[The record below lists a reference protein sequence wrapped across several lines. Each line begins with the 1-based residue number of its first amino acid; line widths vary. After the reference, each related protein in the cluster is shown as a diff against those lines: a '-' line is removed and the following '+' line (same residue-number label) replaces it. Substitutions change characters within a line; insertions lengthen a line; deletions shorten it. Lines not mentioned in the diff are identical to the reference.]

1 MVSDAAHIH
10 LMLDRIREQQYQYG
24 ALLQDISNRQEDGL
38 KLLEVVAKQ
47 TRESSPKSSAPLT
60 LPPGMVTTGFQ
71 YLAVLAGLAYLL
83 KGGDLQNLAGL
94 VKLFGLP

>member
-1 MVSDAAHIH
+1 MPMEPVHIH
-10 LMLDRIREQQYQYG
+10 LLLDRIREDQYHQG
-24 ALLQDISNRQEDGL
+24 ALLQSISDRQENGL
-38 KLLEVVAKQ
+38 KLLEAVAKQ